1 MPESNHC
8 IYWLLA
14 ERTPASPGE
23 VGVFLSAGEQR
34 KLSTM
39 RFPKRRDDWL
49 LGRWAAK
56 SLILSLPAYEGFSL
70 AEIEIVNTAE
80 GAPQIC
86 LPGGKI
92 SPHCLSISHSSGL
105 AFCALTQVPG
115 LRVGV
120 DLETVEPRSNAFM
133 EDYFTPGE
141 RRLAA
146 SFPAEEAPL
155 IITLIWSMKESM
167 LKALGMGLRQDTR
180 REEVLTV
187 NGYGSEG
194 WQEAV
199 VHEPENQSRSWVAWW
214 QQRSGFVM
222 TVAGFTERA
231 GPFSISLVEQR
242 AWSGL

>member
-1 MPESNHC
+1 MPQTPGC

-14 ERTPASPGE
+14 ERPPASPGE
-23 VGVFLSAGEQR
+23 AGDFLSAGEQR
-34 KLSTM
+34 RLSTM
-39 RFPKRRDDWL
+39 RFTKRRDDWL

-56 SLILSLPAYEGFSL
+56 SLILSLPGYEGFSP

-92 SPHCLSISHSSGL
+92 SPDCLSISHSSGL
-105 AFCALTQVPG
+105 AFCALTQVPA
-115 LRVGV
+115 LRVGA
-120 DLETVEPRSNAFM
+120 DLEAVEPRSNAFV

-141 RRLAA
+141 QRLAA
-146 SFPAEEAPL
+146 SFPPEAAPL
-155 IITLIWSMKESM
+155 ITTLIWSMKESM

-180 REEVLTV
+180 RVEVLTV
-187 NGYGSEG
+187 SGYGSEG

-199 VHEPENQSRSWVAWW
+199 VHEPENQGRSWAAWW

-222 TVAGFTERA
+222 TVAGFMERA
-231 GPFSISLVEQR
+231 GMFSVSLVERR
-242 AWSGL
+242 ASSGL